1 MDKLWNASSIFEAGL
16 EIFST
21 VNINVPWRVC
31 NRKSRDGNIFF
42 GRTPP
47 FVYVVYVIT
56 RAPNFYLLVRF
67 APPISLDPF

>member
-42 GRTPP
+42 GRTFCIPP
-47 FVYVVYVIT
+47 FVVRGVRYHARPELLPTSALCSTYIT
-56 RAPNFYLLVRF
+56 
-67 APPISLDPF
+67 